1 MAILLGWHIS
11 YMRVKLPSLPALH
24 GHEYERLD
32 VILHRQDPE
41 VILILCQHI

>member
-1 MAILLGWHIS
+1 MAILLGGHIS
-11 YMRVKLPSLPALH
+11 YMRGKWPSLPALQ

-32 VILHRQDPE
+32 VTLHRQDSE